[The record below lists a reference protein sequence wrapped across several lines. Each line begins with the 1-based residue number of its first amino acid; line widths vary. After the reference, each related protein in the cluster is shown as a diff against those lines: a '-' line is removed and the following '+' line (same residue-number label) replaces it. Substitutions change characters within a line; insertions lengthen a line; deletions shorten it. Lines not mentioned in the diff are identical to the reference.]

1 MMAEPRRFLA
11 LLFDVGGVFVLPSSA
26 IMLPILADAG
36 VHPDSHQLSRA
47 HYAAI
52 NVADQLDG
60 VDWNSYW
67 WRYAA
72 QCGVV
77 AEKIPAVSV
86 RLAESLDA
94 EGWTEVIAGAVAQL
108 RQIASLGFRLG
119 VISNAAGTVAKILA
133 KAGVCQVGEGMGVP
147 VEVIVD
153 SGVFGIAKPDPRI
166 FAHALSALGL
176 PADGTVFV
184 GDSPFADVAGAAGV
198 GMCGVH
204 LDPFGDCQLTT
215 LPHTDVASLAQLAA
229 ILET

>member
-1 MMAEPRRFLA
+1 MMVNRRRCLA
-11 LLFDVGGVFVLPSSA
+11 LLFDVGGVVMLPSPA

-60 VDWNSYW
+60 VDWSSY
-67 WRYAA
+67 RSCYAA

-77 AEKIPAVSV
+77 AENIPAVSA
-86 RLAESLDA
+86 RIAESLDA
-94 EGWTEVIAGAVAQL
+94 EGWTEVVAEAVAHL

-119 VISNAAGTVAKILA
+119 VISNAAGTVAELLA
-133 KAGVCQVGEGMGVP
+133 KAGVCQVGEGTGVP
-147 VEVIVD
+147 VEVVVD

-166 FAHALSALGL
+166 FAHALSAMGL

-184 GDSPFADVAGAAGV
+184 GDSPFADVTGAAGV
-198 GMCGVH
+198 GMRAVH
-204 LDPFGDCQLTT
+204 LDPFGDCQLKT
-215 LPHTDVASLAQLAA
+215 LPHTDIASLDQLAA